1 MDGLDRIFAPVDF
14 AGAVEAWPYLLVDDT
29 LTQGGTFA
37 ALASH
42 IREGGGTVAGV
53 IALTGKQYSAK
64 IQPSAETLASL
75 RQKHGDLENEFRAA
89 TGYGFDSLTESE
101 ARYLARYEP
110 ADRLRDRISEE
121 GRRGRARRSRQCWP
135 RSSKDG
141 PLFSRSRL
149 ADIKD
154 SALTQLDSILSHPGK
169 VSMWDKTVGT
179 MRHLAERN
187 RFSSPSTNPRSR
199 TSTM

>member
-14 AGAVEAWPYLLVDDT
+14 AGAVEAKPYLLVDDT

-64 IQPSAETLASL
+64 IQPSPETLASL

-89 TGYGFDSLTESE
+89 TGYGFDALTESE

-110 ADRLRDRISEE
+110 ADRLRDRISDE
-121 GRRGRARRSRQCWP
+121 GRRGREREDQQSWPSRPRRRRRTEIQ
-135 RSSKDG
+135 
-141 PLFSRSRL
+141 PL
-149 ADIKD
+149 
-154 SALTQLDSILSHPGK
+154 ALPT
-169 VSMWDKTVGT
+169 
-179 MRHLAERN
+179 
-187 RFSSPSTNPRSR
+187 SR
-199 TSTM
+199 TAPLTS